1 MGYFRTRGLR
11 GSSLEEYI
19 NITNIK
25 YREHGLGLIQKIPTP
40 IKPVELDP
48 VNGNIKKA
56 FFEERST
63 VDYIGMVQGYAI
75 CFDAKET
82 TMKRFP
88 LKNIHDHQLDFMKDF
103 EKQEGIAFFIL
114 YFTTFDK
121 MLLVPY
127 KFIREKMDEAL
138 NGGKKS
144 IAFDECEK
152 FYEINNKDGYIV
164 HYIEALDRYIGD
176 IE

>member
-19 NITNIK
+19 NMTNTK
-25 YREHGLGLIQKIPTP
+25 YRDHGIGLIQKIPTP

-63 VDYIGMVQGYAI
+63 VDYIGIVQGYAI

-82 TMKRFP
+82 TLKHFP
-88 LKNIHDHQLDFMKDF
+88 LKNIHSHQLDFMRDF

-114 YFTTFDK
+114 YFTVYDR
-121 MLLVPY
+121 MILVPY
-127 KFIREKMDEAL
+127 SFVRQKVDEAL
-138 NGGKKS
+138 KGGRKS
-144 IAFDECEK
+144 IPYEELES
-152 FYEINNKDGYIV
+152 FYDIENKDGYLV
-164 HYIEALDRYIGD
+164 HYIDALDKYIGD
-176 IE
+176 LS

>member
-19 NITNIK
+19 NMTNIK
-25 YREHGLGLIQKIPTP
+25 YREHGIGLIQKIPTP

-48 VNGNIKKA
+48 ANGNIKKA

-63 VDYIGMVQGYAI
+63 VDYMGMVQGYAI

-88 LKNIHDHQLDFMKDF
+88 LKNIHKHQLDFMADF
-103 EKQEGIAFFIL
+103 KKQEGIAFFIF
-114 YFTTFDK
+114 YFTSFDE
-121 MLLVPY
+121 MILVPY
-127 KFIREKMDEAL
+127 DFVEKKVKEAEK
-138 NGGKKS
+138 GGKKS
-144 IAFDECEK
+144 IAFEECK
-152 FYEINNKDGYIV
+152 AFYPIENKDGYLV

-176 IE
+176 L